1 MKPNNLV
8 DMVFRT
14 VQRHADKTALAWK
27 SEAHYR
33 RLTYGEFWQAIRRTA
48 SGLAALGV
56 GKDDKVAILSENHP
70 KWPVADLAIM
80 SLGAVSVPIHAT
92 LPADQVL
99 YILNNADCETAIV
112 QNGAQLEKVVHGADR
127 LRRIVVIEPPN
138 DMAENERVFGFSKL
152 EEIGARPLENWEAT
166 WRDIGRDHLATII
179 HTSGTTGNPKGAMLT
194 HGNILANIEGVQFWM
209 LEARPDDVLL
219 SHLPLS
225 HVFER
230 MAGQFVPLS
239 VGATIAYAESIDALP
254 RNLLEWRPTVLV
266 SVPLLFEKVY
276 ARVMEKIES
285 GTPLRRK
292 IFDWAVRVGME
303 RYEFYLN
310 HSVDEFIR
318 RGELPGPLRRR
329 WKLADKLVYSKV
341 KRELGGRLR
350 GLISGGGGLNPEIAR
365 FFWAV
370 DLPVLE
376 GYGLTETSPVVATNP
391 MVRAKVGTVGKPL
404 PNLEVRLAPDG
415 EILVRGPSVMKGY
428 YKDEAATKEQF
439 EDGWFKT
446 GDLGEIDEDGYLK
459 ILDRKKRILVLKTGK
474 NVAPQPVE
482 NAMNQS
488 LYIKNSVLVGHGQ
501 KYVIALIVPDFE
513 QLVPWARQRGIAAEP
528 KALIMDDRVQSLLR
542 QEVARFTQRF
552 ARFEQPKKVLI
563 LSADWTT
570 ETGEL
575 TPSLKVRVPEIEK
588 RYRDVIERC
597 YAEEVVPE
605 YQMAANEWAASV
617 EVHPKGG
624 TKA

>member
-14 VQRHADKTALAWK
+14 VQRYADKTALAWK

-166 WRDIGRDHLATII
+166 WRDIGRDDLATII

-303 RYEFYLN
+303 RYDFYLN

-446 GDLGEIDEDGYLK
+446 GDLGEIDDDGYLK

-513 QLVPWARQRGIAAEP
+513 QLVPWARQRGIAEEP

-588 RYRDVIERC
+588 RYRDLIQRC

>member
-14 VQRHADKTALAWK
+14 VQRYADKTALAWK

-303 RYEFYLN
+303 RYDFYLN

-446 GDLGEIDEDGYLK
+446 GDLGEIDDDGYLK
-459 ILDRKKRILVLKTGK
+459 ILDRKKRIFVLKTGK

-513 QLVPWARQRGIAAEP
+513 QLVPWARQRGIAEEP

-588 RYRDVIERC
+588 RYRDLIQRC

>member
-14 VQRHADKTALAWK
+14 VQRYADKTALAWK

-166 WRDIGRDHLATII
+166 WRDIGRDDLATII

-303 RYEFYLN
+303 RYDFYLN

-446 GDLGEIDEDGYLK
+446 GDLGEIDDDGYLK

-513 QLVPWARQRGIAAEP
+513 QLVPWARQRGIAEEP

-588 RYRDVIERC
+588 RYQDLIQRC